1 MKTLTRKSMLSLL
14 LCALLLALVPV
25 SAVRA
30 ENRFISTHA
39 RAAAL
44 IDVTSG
50 RILYSSRGDEPMLIA
65 SLTKIMTAL
74 VAIENGDITSKVK
87 VGKNAFAKEGS
98 SLYLKMGEEMTLKDM
113 LYGLMLRSGNDAATA
128 IAEHVGGSEQGFVY
142 LMNAKAQELNL
153 KNTHFANPHG
163 LDAEGHFSSANDLA
177 VLTAYAMHNPVFKE
191 IVATKEKTADN
202 PYEKWD
208 YKWSNKN
215 KMLRLYEGADGVKT
229 GYTKKALRCLVS
241 SATRDGQ
248 QLVAVTLN
256 DGNDWNDHSSLLD
269 FGFNHY
275 PLKTLVER
283 GEAVKGYS
291 LVTGKAFAY
300 PLGQG
305 EEARL
310 VNKLEL
316 SEAPQASAGGNA
328 ASTGSVGSAGV
339 GSSVSAGAG
348 RASVNASG
356 SEGSSGTGAN
366 VSEGD
371 INFGLRGVIIL
382 QLGDKEIG
390 RVPVYTPS
398 QLPPETSPYVEKYNA
413 ASASA
418 YPAGNWLQ
426 AFGSALRALFHT
438 GG

>member
-14 LCALLLALVPV
+14 LSMLLLALVPV
-25 SAVRA
+25 SAIRA
-30 ENRFISTHA
+30 ENLSISTHA

-98 SLYLKMGEEMTLKDM
+98 SLYLKLGEEMTLKDM

-191 IVATKEKTADN
+191 IVASKEKTADN

-256 DGNDWNDHSSLLD
+256 DGNDWNDHASLLD

-310 VNKLEL
+310 VNKLVL
-316 SEAPQASAGGNA
+316 SAAPQASADGNA
-328 ASTGSVGSAGV
+328 AGTGSTTGAGF
-339 GSSVSAGAG
+339 SVSAGAG
-348 RASVNASG
+348 RAAVNASG
-356 SEGSSGTGAN
+356 SEGD
-366 VSEGD
+366 V
-371 INFGLRGVIIL
+371 NFGLRGVIIL
-382 QLGDKEIG
+382 QLGEQEIG
-390 RVPVYTPS
+390 RVPVYKPG
-398 QLPPETSPYVEKYNA
+398 QLPPETTPYVKKYNA

-426 AFGSALRALFHT
+426 AFGSALRALFLT
-438 GG
+438 GE

>member
-1 MKTLTRKSMLSLL
+1 MNMKTLTRKSMLSLL
-14 LCALLLALVPV
+14 LSMLLLALVPV
-25 SAVRA
+25 SAIRA
-30 ENRFISTHA
+30 ENLSISTHA

-98 SLYLKMGEEMTLKDM
+98 SLYLKLGEEMTLKDM

-191 IVATKEKTADN
+191 IVASKEKTADN

-256 DGNDWNDHSSLLD
+256 DGNDWNDHASLLD

-310 VNKLEL
+310 VNKLVL
-316 SEAPQASAGGNA
+316 SAAPQASADGNA
-328 ASTGSVGSAGV
+328 AGTGSTTGAGF
-339 GSSVSAGAG
+339 SVSAGAG
-348 RASVNASG
+348 RAAVNASG
-356 SEGSSGTGAN
+356 SEGD
-366 VSEGD
+366 V
-371 INFGLRGVIIL
+371 NFGLRGVIIL
-382 QLGDKEIG
+382 QLGEQEIG
-390 RVPVYTPS
+390 RVPVYKPG
-398 QLPPETSPYVEKYNA
+398 QLPPETTPYVKKYNA

-426 AFGSALRALFHT
+426 AFGSALRALFLT
-438 GG
+438 GE